1 MFSTTNTPCVNA
13 QNRCCML
20 MAIIFVPKIP
30 FNRQVTEPKVSALRA
45 SITIA
50 VLISSSALNT
60 SRLIGS
66 TRMLE
71 LCSSVNNITW
81 QLAFSKLATLH
92 VVQREQ
98 SPSSILIRRS
108 NVLTYTHMN
117 PRADSASLRN
127 IKYSPSTP
135 HAHSQEFICA

>member
-1 MFSTTNTPCVNA
+1 M
-13 QNRCCML
+13 
-20 MAIIFVPKIP
+20 
-30 FNRQVTEPKVSALRA
+30 
-45 SITIA
+45 
-50 VLISSSALNT
+50 LISSSALNT

-98 SPSSILIRRS
+98 SSSSILIRRS

-117 PRADSASLRN
+117 LRADSASLRN

-135 HAHSQEFICA
+135 HAHSQVFICACEVMGLSIFPLEKWSLCLIPMTDSIFRAYVLAYPQGGLV